1 MAKKENLLK
10 FGENTRLKALDDM
23 KGKEL
28 YKKTFGIRLPVEAA
42 EKLLKLETKERTLLM
57 RRAVL
62 KELESLN

>member
-10 FGENTRLKALDDM
+10 FGEKTRLKALDDM
-23 KGKEL
+23 RGKQL
-28 YKKTFGIRLPVEAA
+28 YQKTFGIRLPVEAA
-42 EKLLKLETKERTLLM
+42 EKLLKLGTKERTLLM